1 MKRDSSLDP
10 HRAGATEPGTD
21 RAAEPTEHEGPLP
34 SPTAASPDTVEALEH
49 EDGVLLRQVVG
60 LTSSMDVRL
69 LQLSEL
75 FQGRLAYDKAK
86 EEAFDRLYS
95 ELEQLKSNATF
106 EQLRPLYLD
115 IILLFDRIENICQSP
130 QLIGQQDQN
139 TLSLFKSLSDE
150 LLELLYRREI
160 EVIQSSSPSSPA
172 FDPSNQRAIGIEPTS
187 VEGET
192 GRVAKIVRRGFR
204 YRNRLIRAEEV
215 IVKKFAAAVSS

>member
-1 MKRDSSLDP
+1 MNRDPGLDS
-10 HRAGATEPGTD
+10 HHARSTEPGTD
-21 RAAEPTEHEGPLP
+21 AEGAAEPTEPLP
-34 SPTAASPDTVEALEH
+34 SPTNASPDKAEVFER
-49 EDGVLLRQVVG
+49 EDEILLRQLVG
-60 LTSSMDVRL
+60 VTSSLDVRL

-75 FQGRLAYDKAK
+75 FQNRLAYDKAK
-86 EEAFDRLYS
+86 EEAFDRLYV

-115 IILLFDRIENICQSP
+115 LILLFDRVENICQSP
-130 QLIGQQDQN
+130 QLIGQQDPN
-139 TLSLFKSLSDE
+139 TLSLFRSLSDE
-150 LLELLYRREI
+150 LLEILYRREI
-160 EVIQSSSPSSPA
+160 EVIQSGSPA

-215 IVKKFAAAVSS
+215 IVKKFAAAIGS

>member
-1 MKRDSSLDP
+1 MNRDPGLDP
-10 HRAGATEPGTD
+10 LSAGSTELEASAERATEQ
-21 RAAEPTEHEGPLP
+21 TEH
-34 SPTAASPDTVEALEH
+34 AASLPLSASATPKNSEVFER
-49 EDGVLLRQVVG
+49 EDGTLRQLMG
-60 LTSSMDVRL
+60 LTSSLDVRV

-75 FQGRLAYDKAK
+75 FQNRLAYDKAK
-86 EEAFDRLYS
+86 EEAFDRLYV

-115 IILLFDRIENICQSP
+115 LILLFDRVENICQSP
-130 QLIGQQDQN
+130 QLIGQQDPN
-139 TLSLFKSLSDE
+139 TLSLFRSLSDE
-150 LLELLYRREI
+150 LLEILYRREI
-160 EVIQSSSPSSPA
+160 EVIQSGSPA

-215 IVKKFAAAVSS
+215 IVKKFAAAIGS

>member
-1 MKRDSSLDP
+1 LDP
-10 HRAGATEPGTD
+10 HHAGATEPGTEAD
-21 RAAEPTEHEGPLP
+21 RAAEPTEHEGPLS
-34 SPTAASPDTVEALEH
+34 SPTVASPDTVEALEH
-49 EDGVLLRQVVG
+49 EDRILLRQVVA
-60 LTSSMDVRL
+60 LTSSLDVRL

-95 ELEQLKSNATF
+95 EFEQLKSNATF

-115 IILLFDRIENICQSP
+115 LILLFDRIENICQSP

-139 TLSLFKSLSDE
+139 TLSLLKSLSDE

-160 EVIQSSSPSSPA
+160 EVIQSSSPA

-192 GRVAKIVRRGFR
+192 GRVARIVRRGFR

-215 IVKKFAAAVSS
+215 IVKKFAAACAS